1 MTFFILRHHSFLLFQ
16 TSQIFIFAVVFLFSN
31 PHISIA
37 GIKDVPVIK
46 KLLNNAYRG
55 ETSKQ
60 GWTTEAHLI
69 GGDTRTDDLNV
80 RQVMQQKRSIFLK
93 YTSEEKEIIGC
104 VNLQQHDNKLYLGM
118 FSVSPELQ
126 GKGIGKEML
135 QASEECAR
143 ALKCISIFMSV
154 ISVRSELID
163 WYERHGYRDTGQ
175 RKTFTE
181 DALTGKHLQPLEFMV
196 MEKYV

>member
-1 MTFFILRHHSFLLFQ
+1 MFT
-16 TSQIFIFAVVFLFSN
+16 FSN

-37 GIKDVPVIK
+37 DIKDVPVIK

-55 ETSKQ
+55 EISKQ
-60 GWTTEAHLI
+60 GWTTEAYLI

-80 RQVMQQKRSIFLK
+80 RQVMQQKGSIFLK

-104 VNLQQHDNKLYLGM
+104 MNLQQHDNKLYLGM
-118 FSVSPELQ
+118 FSVSPALQ

-135 QASEECAR
+135 QASEEYAR
-143 ALKCISIFMSV
+143 SLKCISIFMSV

-181 DALTGKHLQPLEFMV
+181 DTLTGKHLQPLKFMV